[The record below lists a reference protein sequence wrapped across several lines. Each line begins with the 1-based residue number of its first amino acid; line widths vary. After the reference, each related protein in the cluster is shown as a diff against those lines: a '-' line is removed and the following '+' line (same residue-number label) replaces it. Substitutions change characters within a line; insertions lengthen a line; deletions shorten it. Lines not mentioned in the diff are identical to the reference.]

1 MAKTNRRPVDRLER
15 QQRIEHRRQQHN
27 DDQGLISPRDWD
39 VFTNN
44 VFDNSYD
51 EESLDQYDDYE

>member
-15 QQRIEHRRQQHN
+15 QQRIEHRRQQHD

-39 VFTNN
+39 VFVNN
-44 VFDNSYD
+44 VFGNSHD
-51 EESLDQYDDYE
+51 DESLDQYADYE